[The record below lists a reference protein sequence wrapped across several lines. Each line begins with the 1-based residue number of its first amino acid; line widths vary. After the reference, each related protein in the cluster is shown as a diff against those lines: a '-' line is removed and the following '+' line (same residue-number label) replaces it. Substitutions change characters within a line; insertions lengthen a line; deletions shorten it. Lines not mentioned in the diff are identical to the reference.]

1 MSERPARHTAE
12 ERRTEITAAAAIE
25 FARRGL
31 DGATTDRIAERAG
44 VSQPYVVRLFGT
56 KKALFLAVANR
67 AFERIADAFRAAA
80 VGDGPEER
88 LENMGAAYVALLS
101 DRDELALQ
109 LQLYAAAYDPEIR
122 TCVATRFAQLHE
134 LCGELSGAEPGA
146 PAGIHRPRHALQ
158 RGRRARHAADRV
170 GRELGARASR
180 HAGLVGAYGRG
191 WSLVVRALVL
201 IVDAERG
208 SRRHD
213 ERRSGRGSG
222 GDRRSAR
229 LGGEP

>member
-1 MSERPARHTAE
+1 MNEKPARHTAD

-31 DGATTDRIAERAG
+31 EGATTDRIAERAG

-67 AFERIADAFRAAA
+67 AFERVADAFRAAA
-80 VGDGPEER
+80 VGEGPDER

-109 LQLYAAAYDPEIR
+109 RQLYAAAYDPEIR

-134 LCGELSGAEPGA
+134 LCGELSGAEPKRLREFIAQGMLCNVA
-146 PAGIHRPRHALQ
+146 AALDMPQ
-158 RGRRARHAADRV
+158 IAWDENWARERLSEPGGGAAD
-170 GRELGARASR
+170 A
-180 HAGLVGAYGRG
+180 AGQVPAKA
-191 WSLVVRALVL
+191 VA
-201 IVDAERG
+201 IVD
-208 SRRHD
+208 
-213 ERRSGRGSG
+213 
-222 GDRRSAR
+222 
-229 LGGEP
+229 P

>member
-1 MSERPARHTAE
+1 MSEKPARHTAE
-12 ERRTEITAAAAIE
+12 QRRTEITAAAAIE

-31 DGATTDRIAERAG
+31 EGATTDRIAERAG

-56 KKALFLAVANR
+56 KKALFLSVANR
-67 AFERIADAFRAAA
+67 AFERIAEAFRAAA

-134 LCGELSGAEPGA
+134 LCGELSGADPDRLRAFIAHGMLCNVAAALDMPQIAWDENWARERLSALDETPPPGA
-146 PAGIHRPRHALQ
+146 G
-158 RGRRARHAADRV
+158 
-170 GRELGARASR
+170 EAS
-180 HAGLVGAYGRG
+180 AKAVA
-191 WSLVVRALVL
+191 
-201 IVDAERG
+201 IVD
-208 SRRHD
+208 
-213 ERRSGRGSG
+213 
-222 GDRRSAR
+222 
-229 LGGEP
+229 P

>member
-1 MSERPARHTAE
+1 MDERPARHTAE

-67 AFERIADAFRAAA
+67 AFERVAAAFRAAA
-80 VGDGPEER
+80 VGDGPQER
-88 LENMGAAYVALLS
+88 LQHMGAAYIALLR

-122 TCVATRFAQLHE
+122 ACVATRFAQLHE
-134 LCGELSGAEPGA
+134 LCGELSGAGPEELRAFMAQGMLCNVA
-146 PAGIHRPRHALQ
+146 AALDIPQ
-158 RGRRARHAADRV
+158 IAWDENWAREQLA
-170 GRELGARASR
+170 ELDP
-180 HAGLVGAYGRG
+180 VT
-191 WSLVVRALVL
+191 
-201 IVDAERG
+201 
-208 SRRHD
+208 
-213 ERRSGRGSG
+213 
-222 GDRRSAR
+222 
-229 LGGEP
+229 

>member
-1 MSERPARHTAE
+1 MSRVNQKSPRHTAD

-67 AFERIADAFRAAA
+67 AYERAA
-80 VGDGPEER
+80 D
-88 LENMGAAYVALLS
+88 VALLR

-134 LCGELSGAEPGA
+134 LCGELSGADPDRLRAFMAQGMLCNVAAALDMPEIA
-146 PAGIHRPRHALQ
+146 WDENWARERLAALDEASPA
-158 RGRRARHAADRV
+158 
-170 GRELGARASR
+170 E
-180 HAGLVGAYGRG
+180 AG
-191 WSLVVRALVL
+191 
-201 IVDAERG
+201 E
-208 SRRHD
+208 
-213 ERRSGRGSG
+213 
-222 GDRRSAR
+222 
-229 LGGEP
+229 

>member
-1 MSERPARHTAE
+1 MSEKPPRHTAD

-31 DGATTDRIAERAG
+31 EGATTDRIAERAG

-67 AFERIADAFRAAA
+67 AYERVADAFRAAA
-80 VGDGPEER
+80 VGEGPDER
-88 LENMGAAYVALLS
+88 LENMGAAYVALLG

-134 LCGELSGAEPGA
+134 LCGELSGAEPERLRAFMAQGMLCNVAAALDMPQIAWDENWARERLSELAGGA
-146 PAGIHRPRHALQ
+146 AEAAGQ
-158 RGRRARHAADRV
+158 
-170 GRELGARASR
+170 AS
-180 HAGLVGAYGRG
+180 AKAVA
-191 WSLVVRALVL
+191 
-201 IVDAERG
+201 IVD
-208 SRRHD
+208 
-213 ERRSGRGSG
+213 
-222 GDRRSAR
+222 
-229 LGGEP
+229 P

>member
-1 MSERPARHTAE
+1 MNEKPARHTAD
-12 ERRTEITAAAAIE
+12 ERRIEITAAAAIE

-31 DGATTDRIAERAG
+31 EGATTDRIAERAG

-67 AFERIADAFRAAA
+67 AFERVADAFRAAA
-80 VGDGPEER
+80 VGEGPDER

-134 LCGELSGAEPGA
+134 LCGELSGAEPKRLREFIAQGMLCNVAAALDMPQIAWDENWARERLSELGGGAAEAAGQA
-146 PAGIHRPRHALQ
+146 PAKAV
-158 RGRRARHAADRV
+158 A
-170 GRELGARASR
+170 
-180 HAGLVGAYGRG
+180 
-191 WSLVVRALVL
+191 
-201 IVDAERG
+201 IVD
-208 SRRHD
+208 
-213 ERRSGRGSG
+213 
-222 GDRRSAR
+222 
-229 LGGEP
+229 P

>member
-1 MSERPARHTAE
+1 MSEKPARHTAE

-67 AFERIADAFRAAA
+67 AFERIAATFRAAA
-80 VGDGPEER
+80 VGEGSEQR
-88 LENMGAAYVALLS
+88 LERMGVAYIALLS

-122 TCVATRFAQLHE
+122 ACVATRFAQLHE
-134 LCGELSGAEPGA
+134 LVAELSGAEPDQLRAFMAKGMLCNVAAALDMPQIAWDENWARERLAELEAA
-146 PAGIHRPRHALQ
+146 PT
-158 RGRRARHAADRV
+158 
-170 GRELGARASR
+170 
-180 HAGLVGAYGRG
+180 
-191 WSLVVRALVL
+191 
-201 IVDAERG
+201 AER
-208 SRRHD
+208 
-213 ERRSGRGSG
+213 
-222 GDRRSAR
+222 
-229 LGGEP
+229 